1 MSASRTN
8 GVKATYSLFSKQRE
22 LFNAKARFRVAM
34 AGRRFGKNEVETAA
48 EVDYALNPESYP
60 FGSDDPDEVL
70 IWHVAPTYRQAY
82 RHGYQKVLEKL
93 PEPWIKNKKGSEYT
107 PSKIELH
114 HGPEFEFLSYGN
126 PAGLQG
132 EGVDL
137 ICGDE
142 WAYSDS
148 QIWDADLRPM
158 LLDSGGGAIFISKPL
173 GENHFYEK
181 YKRGARPDMPY
192 ADGSEREDEWYAI
205 HATSYDNEDIPDS
218 EIQSVKASTPESVF
232 RQEYLADPQSGGTL
246 LTLDMLETAPASVLD
261 GVQWQ
266 WHISVDLGVEMSA
279 KKAREN
285 NTDYWALSVVAEH
298 PRKDEAY
305 VCEVRRTRGQAPSAA
320 AEWISRT
327 IEWLPT
333 RRVKYEKVQA
343 QAWFETH
350 LQDHNLDP
358 IPVTPS
364 ASKEDRIIGLS
375 VPFSNGQVKL
385 IDWSDIDGK
394 SMDWSDFRTEWAGF
408 PGDKVDQLDSLAMA
422 LDDVTFGMGGFAE
435 GGDLY
440 ER

>member
-1 MSASRTN
+1 MSVN
-8 GVKATYSLFSKQRE
+8 LDFEWSLSEKQADIFE
-22 LFNAKARFRVAM
+22 LGTRYRVGM
-34 AGRRFGKNEVETAA
+34 CGRRFGKNEVATASLI
-48 EVDYALNPESYP
+48 DYALRPDTYEYGADENPICWWV
-60 FGSDDPDEVL
+60 G
-70 IWHVAPTYRQAY
+70 PTYTQTKKY
-82 RHGYQKVLEKL
+82 GFQKTLEKL
-93 PEPWIKNKKGSEYT
+93 PEAIIDGQPKRSAPFEIPLLNGAQIEFYSFDR
-107 PSKIELH
+107 PS
-114 HGPEFEFLSYGN
+114 S
-126 PAGLQG
+126 LQG
-132 EGVDL
+132 AGVDMM
-137 ICGDE
+137 IIDE
-142 WAYSDS
+142 AAYMDET
-148 QIWDADLRPM
+148 IWDNDLRPM
-158 LLDSGGGAIFISKPL
+158 LLDNEGGALLISKPI
-173 GENHFYEK
+173 GENWFYDR
-181 YKRGARPDMPY
+181 Y
-192 ADGSEREDEWYAI
+192 ERAESDPEWGRV
-205 HATSYDNEDIPDS
+205 HATSYDNPWIPDA
-218 EIQSVKASTPESVF
+218 EIEKAKQNTPENVF
-232 RQEYLADPQSGGTL
+232 RQEYLADPQAGGTL

-435 GGDLY
+435 GGELY